1 MASFNHLCMNA
12 FSCARVFN
20 SSDGYKCN
28 TLHAYILM
36 ELSYILMKEEVYI
49 WIGRKLSANPYIAT
63 PQILGFVAKTK
74 EGV

>member
-1 MASFNHLCMNA
+1 MHA

-28 TLHAYILM
+28 TYMLILM